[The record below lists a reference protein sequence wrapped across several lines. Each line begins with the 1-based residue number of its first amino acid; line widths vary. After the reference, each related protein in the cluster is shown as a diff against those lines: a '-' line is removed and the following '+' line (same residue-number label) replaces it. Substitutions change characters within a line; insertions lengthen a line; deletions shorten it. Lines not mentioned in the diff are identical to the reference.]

1 MAIKRILT
9 VSFEIIVSF
18 LNLLALLLWP
28 LGWLGTQMAEPS
40 TEATE
45 LMGRWS
51 FVVGVVAISGFLAM
65 GFRDRAVIRKT
76 LGPVLIVAYVL
87 AGVLLAA
94 ITVPDDFNDWLPP
107 ALVWIA
113 GLGVGI
119 VVFRIPLD
127 FP

>member
-9 VSFEIIVSF
+9 VSVEIIVSF

-45 LMGRWS
+45 LMARWS
-51 FVVGVVAISGFLAM
+51 FLLGDVTIAGFLAM
-65 GFRDRAVIRKT
+65 GFRDRAVTRKI
-76 LGPVLIVAYVL
+76 LGPVLIGAYAL
-87 AGVLLAA
+87 AGVLLATM
-94 ITVPDDFNDWLPP
+94 TVQTNLGGWIPP

-119 VVFRIPLD
+119 VVFRVPLD